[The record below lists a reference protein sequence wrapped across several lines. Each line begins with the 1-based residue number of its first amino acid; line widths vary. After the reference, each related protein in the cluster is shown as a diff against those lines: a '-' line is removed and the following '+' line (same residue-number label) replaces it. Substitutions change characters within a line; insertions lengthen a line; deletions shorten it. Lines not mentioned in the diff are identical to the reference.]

1 MSKTARRAALAAVL
15 KRLPSYTKPRWPKP
29 GEKPHNTIELLSGAE
44 FEGGDLVR
52 DIGTYLS
59 PMLEPSWPHKIP
71 KRLLNAMKG
80 LRSDPSVARMRMV
93 EEAAQTVLDDTDA
106 GRGAILGQTVPI
118 VEDIVERMLV
128 YAAACGCQRAAM
140 RCAVLCARHWRGRP
154 TSFADPVTHGFM
166 LSMLDYLHAA
176 DLHIPLVDVR
186 GYVQESR
193 HLQIWQADGD
203 ARRLVHLLSLV
214 QEAIDTPEPG
224 ASAPDDPEDRAAILE
239 DRAGIVRQAPPVSEA
254 EPDDGVLWFNED
266 GQTYSGAD
274 LPLAPGMIVVGDVGH
289 VKKAG
294 KGDNDPLK
302 DAAPIIGVLLPL
314 VTPPADLAAT
324 RATLLADAPHAE
336 RIVDRLLRPQASRE
350 FVGNP
355 PVLIWGPPGG
365 GKTRLARRYGEVLD
379 LQPAIYSMAGAS
391 DALTLAGV
399 PRGWSTGGF
408 CAPFRDLLRT
418 KVANPLLVVDEVD
431 KIGTGRHN
439 GNAADVLVNMLG
451 VETAARYRDP
461 YLQADVDL
469 SRVQWI
475 LTANSLDSIPRPLLD
490 RCLILR
496 LDEPGPQHLRQL
508 ATSILAEVRAD
519 RGLDELWA
527 PSFDGV
533 EWAALEANWAKGG
546 SLRALRRL
554 VETVLDARESGLRQ

>member
-1 MSKTARRAALAAVL
+1 MSTTARRAALARVRKNLA
-15 KRLPSYTKPRWPKP
+15 SYTKPRWPKP
-29 GEKPHNTIELLSGAE
+29 GERPHATHELLSGAE
-44 FEGGDLVR
+44 FDGGSALQDLA
-52 DIGTYLS
+52 TYLA
-59 PMLEPSWPHKIP
+59 PMLDPAWKHKLP
-71 KRLLNAMKG
+71 KRVMTLLKG
-80 LRSDPSVARMRMV
+80 LRSDPSLARMRMV
-93 EEAAQTVLDDTDA
+93 EDAAQTVLDDTDA
-106 GRGAILGQTVPI
+106 GRAPILAQTVPI
-118 VEDIVERMLV
+118 VEDIVDRMLV
-128 YAAACGCQRAAM
+128 YAAALGCQRAAM

-166 LSMLDYLHAA
+166 LSMLEYLHVA
-176 DLHIPLVDVR
+176 DLHLPPVDVR
-186 GYVQESR
+186 GYIQESR
-193 HLQIWQADGD
+193 HLQIWQADKD

-214 QEAIDTPEPG
+214 HEAIDASEPG
-224 ASAPDDPEDRAAILE
+224 ASAPDDPEDLAAVAE
-239 DRAGIVRQAPPVSEA
+239 DRAGIVRQAPPVTETRT
-254 EPDDGVLWFNED
+254 DDGVLWFNED
-266 GQTYSGAD
+266 GQTYTGAD
-274 LPLAPGMIVVGDVGH
+274 LPQAPGMVVVGNVSH

-302 DAAPIIGVLLPL
+302 EAAAIIGARLPL
-314 VTPPADLAAT
+314 VPPPADLAAT
-324 RATLLADAPHAE
+324 RAELLADAPHAVQ
-336 RIVDRLLRPQASRE
+336 IVDRLLRPQASRE

-365 GKTRLARRYGEVLD
+365 GKTRLARRYGEVMGLN
-379 LQPAIYSMAGAS
+379 PAVYSMAGAS

-399 PRGWSTGGF
+399 ARGWSTGGF

-418 KVANPLLVVDEVD
+418 MIANPLLVMDETD

-475 LTANSLDSIPRPLLD
+475 LTANSLDTIPRPLLD
-490 RCLILR
+490 RCLVLR
-496 LDEPGPQHLRQL
+496 LEEPGPEHLRQL

-527 PSFDGV
+527 PPFDGV
-533 EWAALEANWAKGG
+533 EWSALEANWSKGG

-554 VETVLDARESGLRQ
+554 VETVLDARDAGPRQ

>member
-1 MSKTARRAALAAVL
+1 MSTTARRAALARVRKNLA
-15 KRLPSYTKPRWPKP
+15 SYTKPRWPKP
-29 GEKPHNTIELLSGAE
+29 GERPHATHELLSGAE
-44 FEGGDLVR
+44 FDGGSALQDLA
-52 DIGTYLS
+52 TYLA
-59 PMLEPSWPHKIP
+59 PMLDPAWKHKLP
-71 KRLLNAMKG
+71 KRVMTLLKG
-80 LRSDPSVARMRMV
+80 LRSDPSLARMRMV
-93 EEAAQTVLDDTDA
+93 EDAAQTVLDDTDA
-106 GRGAILGQTVPI
+106 GRAPILAQTVPI
-118 VEDIVERMLV
+118 VEDIVDRMLV
-128 YAAACGCQRAAM
+128 YAAALGCQRAAM

-166 LSMLDYLHAA
+166 LSMLEYLHVA
-176 DLHIPLVDVR
+176 DLHLPPVDVR
-186 GYVQESR
+186 GYIQESR
-193 HLQIWQADGD
+193 HLQIWQADKD

-214 QEAIDTPEPG
+214 HEAIDASEPG
-224 ASAPDDPEDRAAILE
+224 ASALDDPEDLAAVAE
-239 DRAGIVRQAPPVSEA
+239 DRAGIVRQAPPVTETRT
-254 EPDDGVLWFNED
+254 DDGVLWFNED
-266 GQTYSGAD
+266 GQTYTGAD
-274 LPLAPGMIVVGDVGH
+274 LPQAPGMVVVGNVSH

-302 DAAPIIGVLLPL
+302 DAAAIIGARLPL
-314 VTPPADLAAT
+314 VPPPADLAAT
-324 RATLLADAPHAE
+324 RAELLADAPHAVQ
-336 RIVDRLLRPQASRE
+336 IVDRLLRPQASRE

-365 GKTRLARRYGEVLD
+365 GKTRLARRYGEVMGLN
-379 LQPAIYSMAGAS
+379 PAVYSMAGAS

-399 PRGWSTGGF
+399 ARGWSTGGF

-418 KVANPLLVVDEVD
+418 MIANPLLVMDETD

-475 LTANSLDSIPRPLLD
+475 LTANSLDTIPRPLLD
-490 RCLILR
+490 RCLVLR
-496 LDEPGPQHLRQL
+496 LEEPGPEHLRQL

-527 PSFDGV
+527 PPFDGV
-533 EWAALEANWAKGG
+533 EWSALEANWSKGG

-554 VETVLDARESGLRQ
+554 VETVLDARDAGPRQ

>member
-1 MSKTARRAALAAVL
+1 MSKTARRAALDRVR
-15 KRLPSYTKPRWPKP
+15 KNLPSYTKPRWPKP
-29 GEKPHNTIELLSGAE
+29 GERPHATHELLSGAE

-59 PMLEPSWPHKIP
+59 PMLEPDWPHKIP
-71 KRLLNAMKG
+71 KRLLQAMKG
-80 LRSDPSVARMRMV
+80 LRSDPSLARMRLV
-93 EEAAQTVLDDTDA
+93 EDAAQTVLDDTDA
-106 GRGAILGQTVPI
+106 GRAPILGQTVPI

-186 GYVQESR
+186 GYIQESR

-224 ASAPDDPEDRAAILE
+224 ASAPDDPEDRAAIAE
-239 DRAGIVRQAPPVSEA
+239 DRAGIVRQAPPVSEP
-254 EPDDGVLWFNED
+254 EPGVLWFNED
-266 GQTYSGAD
+266 GQTYVAED
-274 LPLAPGMIVVGDVGH
+274 PPLAPGMVVIGDVSH
-289 VKKAG
+289 VKKGG
-294 KGDNDPLK
+294 KGDSDPVK
-302 DAAPIIGVLLPL
+302 EAEAIIGKRLPL
-314 VTPPADLAAT
+314 VVPPADLGAA
-324 RATLLADAPHAE
+324 RAELLAEFPHAE
-336 RIVDRLLRPQASRE
+336 RIVDRLLRPLATQDSVRI
-350 FVGNP
+350 P

-365 GKTRLARRYGEVLD
+365 GKTRFARRLGEVLD
-379 LQPAIYSMAGAS
+379 LQPAVLSMAGATDS
-391 DALTLAGV
+391 LTITGTA
-399 PRGWSTGGF
+399 RGWSTGGYSILG
-408 CAPFRDLLRT
+408 RELLRT
-418 KVANPLLVVDEVD
+418 KIANPMIVVDEGD
-431 KIGTGRHN
+431 KIGTSRHN
-439 GNAADVLVNMLG
+439 GNAAEALINLLG

-461 YLQADVDL
+461 YLQADIDG

-475 LTANSLDSIPRPLLD
+475 ITANGLDTIPRPLLD
-490 RCLILR
+490 RCLVLR
-496 LDEPGPQHLRQL
+496 LEEPGPEHLRIL

-519 RGLDELWA
+519 RGLDEAWA
-527 PSFDGV
+527 PGFDGV
-533 EWAALEANWAKGG
+533 EWSALEAHWPGG

-554 VETVLDARESGLRQ
+554 VETVLDAREAGPRQ